1 MKFSSIK
8 KQQQKHQH
16 YEQQLYDTQH
26 PNWPPKITTS
36 EATLNHPFWAQ
47 RDHWIEQVQQ
57 HTSRSL
63 GRVRDQMP
71 PQIPPTSHIHEGPEP
86 RHYQSANLDPHKF
99 RVTLKR
105 QRFCKIE
112 AKGWSGWTLEVALEE
127 ASEESEI
134 LGLDGT
140 TTVSPSSS
148 AVGGWD
154 LRFRRTKKPARV
166 ADKNTRMNLRGHI
179 LLSEEGR
186 RMRLRIGRVCGAHSW
201 TQETK
206 SINNHNFPLR

>member
-86 RHYQSANLDPHKF
+86 RHYQSANLGSGVGGSIGGVWDF
-99 RVTLKR
+99 GVGWDNYRVTVVFGGRRLR
-105 QRFCKIE
+105 
-112 AKGWSGWTLEVALEE
+112 SEVPEDEE
-127 ASEESEI
+127 TGEGCGQEYENESERTHFA
-134 LGLDGT
+134 L
-140 TTVSPSSS
+140 
-148 AVGGWD
+148 W
-154 LRFRRTKKPARV
+154 RRKKNAIEDRARV
-166 ADKNTRMNLRGHI
+166 WCT
-179 LLSEEGR
+179 LLDPR
-186 RMRLRIGRVCGAHSW
+186 NKVD
-201 TQETK
+201 
-206 SINNHNFPLR
+206 